1 MPTYVSIAPH
11 LSVDDLEYR
20 YRKASDPVERS
31 HIQIVW
37 LLAQGKRVGEV
48 SLVTGYCA
56 NWIRQVARRYNR
68 EGAQGL
74 GDQRHHNPGA
84 TPFLSL
90 DQQKRLR
97 DKLEQAAPDGGL
109 WTGQK
114 VALWMSE
121 QTERKIHPQRGWDYL
136 KRVGFSLQIPRPRHH
151 KAEKDRQEAFKR
163 DLPEQTKQIR
173 AGHIHRIGWNYG
185 AWMSIG

>member
-1 MPTYVSIAPH
+1 MYLCLNMSVLLLISALMTWSIAIEKPVIPSSEATSR
-11 LSVDDLEYR
+11 LSGYSR
-20 YRKASDPVERS
+20 RRK
-31 HIQIVW
+31 W
-37 LLAQGKRVGEV
+37 VGEV

-114 VALWMSE
+114 VARLHE
-121 QTERKIHPQRGWDYL
+121 
-136 KRVGFSLQIPRPRHH
+136 
-151 KAEKDRQEAFKR
+151 
-163 DLPEQTKQIR
+163 
-173 AGHIHRIGWNYG
+173 
-185 AWMSIG
+185 